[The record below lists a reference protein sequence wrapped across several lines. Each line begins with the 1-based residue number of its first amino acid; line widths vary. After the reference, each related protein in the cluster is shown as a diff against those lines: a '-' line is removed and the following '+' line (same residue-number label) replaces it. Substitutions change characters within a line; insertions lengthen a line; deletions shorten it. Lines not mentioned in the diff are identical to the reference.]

1 VNLLTRR
8 QRQRPTEREGH
19 LMALEEAEV
28 RRQADVDRLSAERND
43 LLAERS
49 GIAELSAAVLMGEV
63 SQEAMMLRR
72 DDLESQ
78 LAGVDRTLADLN
90 EAGFSLQRRITG
102 ARDAVLRE
110 RAEEAKRAWLLTLA
124 SRHDA

>member
-49 GIAELSAAVLMGEV
+49 GIAGGDLPLPARRAVEGDAAQRAASGLLPE
-63 SQEAMMLRR
+63 
-72 DDLESQ
+72 D
-78 LAGVDRTLADLN
+78 VDER
-90 EAGFSLQRRITG
+90 
-102 ARDAVLRE
+102 AVLRGLFE
-110 RAEEAKRAWLLTLA
+110 IGLIAPGHKWQAKAEEETEEEPPATDETEQQAGGQ
-124 SRHDA
+124 